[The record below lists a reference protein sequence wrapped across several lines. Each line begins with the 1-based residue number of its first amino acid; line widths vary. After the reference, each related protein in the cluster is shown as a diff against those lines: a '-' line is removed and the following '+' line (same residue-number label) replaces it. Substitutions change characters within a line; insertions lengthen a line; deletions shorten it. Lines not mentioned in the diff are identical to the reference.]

1 MHVFV
6 RVSRIKK
13 LSSQTREVKSITQSL
28 MCSMYGPYNLSYR
41 CIEIGETSIECIW
54 NNGDQSNELI

>member
-28 MCSMYGPYNLSYR
+28 MCSMYGPYNLSL
-41 CIEIGETSIECIW
+41 GA
-54 NNGDQSNELI
+54 LK